1 MRIMINHKTTTREL
15 VDELI
20 DEEGIESIAEGI
32 ETSLP
37 Q

>member
-1 MRIMINHKTTTREL
+1 MINHKTTTREL

-20 DEEGIESIAEGI
+20 DEEGIESIVEGI

>member
-32 ETSLP
+32 
-37 Q
+37 